1 MKTGTRTPSWR
12 SSISR
17 PGTARHWT
25 VLTLLRTTT
34 RFLEERGA
42 SEPRLSAEHLLGH
55 VLGMG
60 RLQLYLDFDRPL
72 EPDELDAYRRLVK
85 RRLTGEPVAYIV
97 GRVGFRDL
105 ELDVDRRVLVPRPET
120 ELLVGHVLEWARAEA
135 ARGARP
141 GAGWRMVDVGTGS
154 GAIACALA
162 VELEG
167 VERVLGIDAN
177 PAAVALARSNA
188 RRAGAEQTL
197 WLAADLFEALRPGTE
212 VDAIVANPPYLA
224 DGERDSLAPE
234 VARWEPPDALF
245 AGPTGEE
252 AIRRLVEAA
261 PGRLRPAGL
270 LAFEVGLGQAE
281 RARSLVQAVPG
292 LRYVSTYRDHAGI
305 ERGILA
311 VRER

>member
-1 MKTGTRTPSWR
+1 
-12 SSISR
+12 
-17 PGTARHWT
+17 
-25 VLTLLRTTT
+25 
-34 RFLEERGA
+34 
-42 SEPRLSAEHLLGH
+42 
-55 VLGMG
+55 MG

-72 EPDELDAYRRLVK
+72 APDELETYRRLVK

-141 GAGWRMVDVGTGS
+141 ETGWRMVDVGTGS

-167 VERVLGIDAN
+167 VEMVLGIDAS

-188 RRAGAEQTL
+188 RSTRAERTL
-197 WLAADLFEALRPGTE
+197 WLAADLFESLRHGAQM
-212 VDAIVANPPYLA
+212 DAIVANPPYLA
-224 DGERDSLAPE
+224 DDERDSLAPE
-234 VARWEPPDALF
+234 VGRWEPPEALF

-252 AIRRLVEAA
+252 AIRRLVETA
-261 PGRLRPAGL
+261 PGRLRPGGL
-270 LAFEVGLGQAE
+270 LAFEVGLGQAA
-281 RARSLVQAVPG
+281 RARDLVQAAPG
-292 LRYVSTYRDHAGI
+292 LAYLSTYRDHAGI

-311 VRER
+311 VGGR

>member
-1 MKTGTRTPSWR
+1 M
-12 SSISR
+12 
-17 PGTARHWT
+17 A
-25 VLTLLRTTT
+25 LLRTTA

-72 EPDELDAYRRLVK
+72 EPDELEAYRRLVK

-120 ELLVGHVLEWARAEA
+120 ELLVGHVLDWARAEA

-141 GAGWRMVDVGTGS
+141 EAGWRMVDVGTGS

-167 VERVLGIDAN
+167 VERVLGIDAS

-188 RRAGAEQTL
+188 RRARAERTL

-212 VDAIVANPPYLA
+212 MDAIVANPPYLA

-234 VARWEPPDALF
+234 VAR
-245 AGPTGEE
+245 
-252 AIRRLVEAA
+252 
-261 PGRLRPAGL
+261 
-270 LAFEVGLGQAE
+270 
-281 RARSLVQAVPG
+281 
-292 LRYVSTYRDHAGI
+292 
-305 ERGILA
+305 
-311 VRER
+311 